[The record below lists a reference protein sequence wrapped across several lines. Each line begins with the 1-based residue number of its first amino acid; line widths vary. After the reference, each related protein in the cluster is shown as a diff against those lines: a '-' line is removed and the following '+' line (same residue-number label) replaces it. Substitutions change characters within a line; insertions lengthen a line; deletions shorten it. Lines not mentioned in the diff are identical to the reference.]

1 MRHSIRFI
9 LGNELHEMHDLSPT
23 MTVLDFLRDRQ
34 RRKGTKEGCAE
45 GDCGACT
52 VAVGRLEGDKLVY
65 KSVNACIQ
73 FMPTLDGCHL
83 LTVEDLRAPDGTLHP
98 VQREMVERD
107 GSQCGFCTPGF
118 VMSMFVLAEESN
130 DPSKGEV
137 EDALAGNLCR
147 CTGYGPIVEAA
158 QTAAGQSAKASWR
171 DNMIDRLR
179 EIQPREM
186 VSLEHQSGLYFSPSN
201 VDEMAATY
209 AKHPDATILA
219 GGTDVGLWV
228 TKMNRKLPKVI
239 YAGNIDSMVECHETD
254 DAFQIGGAVRYSDVP
269 EALCVAYPDF
279 NEVLRRL
286 GSRQVRN
293 LGTVGGNIANGSP
306 IGDTPPLLIAMGARV
321 VLNHA
326 GTRRHINLEDFFIN
340 YDKQDR
346 APGEFVETIIIPKP
360 QDGWHYS
367 AYKIS
372 KRFDQDISVVC
383 GAFNLRINE
392 GVVTEARIAF
402 GGMAAT
408 PKRAVATE
416 AALVGKPWDGDTVA
430 QALPSLDTDFQPI
443 TDMRASAGYRALIAK
458 NLLRKTYA
466 ETSSTDAAT
475 RVQA

>member
-1 MRHSIRFI
+1 
-9 LGNELHEMHDLSPT
+9 
-23 MTVLDFLRDRQ
+23 
-34 RRKGTKEGCAE
+34 
-45 GDCGACT
+45 
-52 VAVGRLEGDKLVY
+52 
-65 KSVNACIQ
+65 
-73 FMPTLDGCHL
+73 
-83 LTVEDLRAPDGTLHP
+83 
-98 VQREMVERD
+98 
-107 GSQCGFCTPGF
+107 
-118 VMSMFVLAEESN
+118 
-130 DPSKGEV
+130 
-137 EDALAGNLCR
+137 
-147 CTGYGPIVEAA
+147 
-158 QTAAGQSAKASWR
+158 
-171 DNMIDRLR
+171 
-179 EIQPREM
+179 
-186 VSLEHQSGLYFSPSN
+186 
-201 VDEMAATY
+201 MAATY

-239 YAGNIDSMVECHETD
+239 YTGNIDSMVECHESD

-306 IGDTPPLLIAMGARV
+306 IGDMPPLLIVMGARL

-340 YDKQDR
+340 YGKQDR
-346 APGEFVETIIIPKP
+346 APGEFVEAIIIPKP

-372 KRFDQDISVVC
+372 KRFDQDISAVC

-430 QALPSLDTDFQPI
+430 QALPSLDADFQPI

>member
-9 LGNELHEMHDLSPT
+9 LGNELHERHDLSPT

-52 VAVGRLEGDKLVY
+52 VAVGRLEEDKLVY

-98 VQREMVERD
+98 VQREMAERD

-147 CTGYGPIVEAA
+147 CTGYGPIIEAT

-201 VDEMAATY
+201 VDEMATTY

-239 YAGNIDSMVECHETD
+239 YTGNIDSMVECHETD

-306 IGDTPPLLIAMGARV
+306 IGDTPPLLIVMGARLE
-321 VLNHA
+321 LNHA

-340 YDKQDR
+340 YGKQDR

-360 QDGWHYS
+360 QDGWHYR

-372 KRFDQDISVVC
+372 KRFDQDISAVC

-430 QALPSLDTDFQPI
+430 QALPSLDADFQPI

-466 ETSSTDAAT
+466 ETSSTNAAT

>member
-1 MRHSIRFI
+1 MRHSIHFI

-23 MTVLDFLRDRQ
+23 MTVLDFLRESQ

-52 VAVGRLEGDKLVY
+52 IAVGRLEGDKLVY

-73 FMPTLDGCHL
+73 FMPTLDGCHV

-98 VQREMVERD
+98 VQREMVERH

-147 CTGYGPIVEAA
+147 CTGYGPIIEAA
-158 QTAAGQSAKASWR
+158 QMAAGQSAKASWR
-171 DNMIDRLR
+171 ENMIDRMQ

-186 VSLEHQSGLYFSPSN
+186 VNLEHQSGLYFSPSN
-201 VDEMAATY
+201 VDEMATTY
-209 AKHPDATILA
+209 AKHPNATILA

-228 TKMNRKLPKVI
+228 TKMNRKLPKII
-239 YAGNIDSMVECHETD
+239 YTGNIDSMVECHETND
-254 DAFQIGGAVRYSDVP
+254 GFQIGGAVRYSDVP
-269 EALCVAYPDF
+269 EALCAAYPDF
-279 NEVLRRL
+279 SEVLRRL

-293 LGTVGGNIANGSP
+293 LGTIGGNIANGSP
-306 IGDTPPLLIAMGARV
+306 IGDTPPLLIAMGARL
-321 VLNHA
+321 VLNYA
-326 GTRRHINLEDFFIN
+326 GTRRHINIEDFFIN
-340 YDKQDR
+340 YGKQDR
-346 APGEFVETIIIPKP
+346 ASGEFVETIIIPKP
-360 QDGWHYS
+360 HDGWHYR

-372 KRFDQDISVVC
+372 KRFDQDISTVC
-383 GAFNLRINE
+383 GAFNLRISE

-402 GGMAAT
+402 GGMATT
-408 PKRAVATE
+408 PKRAIATE
-416 AALVGKPWDGDTVA
+416 AALVGRPWDGDTVA

-443 TDMRASAGYRALIAK
+443 TDMRASAGYRTLIAK
-458 NLLRKTYA
+458 NLLRKAYA